1 VTGEEPASPADQ
13 LRAARAVI
21 TTEMGGGPRIA
32 KLHAQDRLT
41 VRERIAA
48 FADPG
53 SFAEV
58 GTFARSNY
66 PPDRDTTPGDGKIGG
81 HCRVDGRP
89 VTVVGDDVTVKR
101 GSTSKVGETKVTRL
115 YEQALAAG
123 NPFVYFGEAGGARIP
138 EIMDVAY
145 FVGLPAMPWMA
156 RRRRR
161 IPTATVIVGDSF
173 GASSLHSTFTDFVVQ
188 VQGSCLAV
196 TSPRVIEVAT
206 GEQISFEA
214 LGGTDVHERSTGQI
228 DLSAADESSAYR
240 AVREFLGFLPS
251 SIWSRPP
258 RSESADPVGQS
269 DDRLAATVPER
280 RRRAYDMRT
289 VLRRLADGGHILPFQ
304 PNFGRSLIAA
314 LGRIDGYPVGFLASQ
329 PMHQAGALTP
339 DACDKATRL
348 LCLCDAFDIPVVFLH
363 DTPGFLVGWEVEHAR
378 LLHRASRMLQAL
390 SLCGSPRLTVIL
402 RKSFGMAFHALN
414 GTGMGADS
422 IYAWPGA
429 EIGFM
434 DPEVAANV
442 VYASQLSGL
451 AGADRERE
459 HAELATQIA
468 RSTSPYDAAGV
479 MAVDEIID
487 PAMTR
492 AVLARRLGELSGRRI
507 RAERDRPLAGW
518 STC

>member
-1 VTGEEPASPADQ
+1 MTGEDPASPADQ

-21 TTEMGGGPRIA
+21 TTEMGGVPRIA
-32 KLHAQDRLT
+32 KLHAQNRFT

-66 PPDRDTTPGDGKIGG
+66 PPDRDSTPGDGKIGG

-145 FVGLPAMPWMA
+145 FVGLPA
-156 RRRRR
+156 
-161 IPTATVIVGDSF
+161 TVIVGDSF

-214 LGGTDVHERSTGQI
+214 LGGTEVHERSTGQI

-251 SIWSRPP
+251 SIWSGPP
-258 RSESADPVGQS
+258 RSEPAGPVGQS
-269 DDRLAATVPER
+269 DDRLAAIVPGR
-280 RRRAYDMRT
+280 RRRAYDMRA

-304 PNFGRSLIAA
+304 PGYGRSLIAA
-314 LGRIDGYPVGFLASQ
+314 LGRIDGYSVGFLASQ

-363 DTPGFLVGWEVEHAR
+363 DTPGFLVGREVEHAR

-390 SLCGSPRLTVIL
+390 SLCGSPRLTVIV

-422 IYAWPGA
+422 IYGWPGA

-434 DPEVAANV
+434 DPDVAANV
-442 VYASQLSGL
+442 VYASQLSEL
-451 AGADRERE
+451 DGADRERE
-459 HAELATQIA
+459 HAELATQLA